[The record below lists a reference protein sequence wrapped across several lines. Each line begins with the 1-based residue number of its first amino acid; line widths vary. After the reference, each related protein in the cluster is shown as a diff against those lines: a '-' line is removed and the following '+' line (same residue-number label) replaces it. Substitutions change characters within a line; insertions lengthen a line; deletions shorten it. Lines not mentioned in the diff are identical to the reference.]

1 VIDVVVDGDVDGD
14 DDDDRKMNMI
24 HYFVERLLQEF
35 VEVLFVVLLASV
47 QLLLRFHH

>member
-14 DDDDRKMNMI
+14 DGDQKMNMI
-24 HYFVERLLQEF
+24 HYFLERLLQEF

>member
-1 VIDVVVDGDVDGD
+1 MIDVVVDGDVDGD